1 MGMGKVGGTS
11 RAISVSGNPSAVS
24 TTAAYMAPEAPS
36 DGTIRAALM
45 ASVVDLTAV
54 AVVAA
59 AVALEGE
66 ES

>member
-1 MGMGKVGGTS
+1 M
-11 RAISVSGNPSAVS
+11 SGNPSAVS